1 MDAHR
6 EIYAPRCLATLVAW
20 PPVLVDD
27 TIALKGGVDARYHSY
42 LRQPLSSSLA
52 RLAACIAR
60 KMARSF
66 LRFLLARWLKGP
78 SFFVFFPGLVLGTI
92 FAGLVAGV
100 ALLAGFGFVVFYAIM
115 PPLSSRTVPGDSN
128 SPRTFSLASSS
139 CLYSGGS
146 SN

>member
-1 MDAHR
+1 MR
-6 EIYAPRCLATLVAW
+6 VVFGYSLSRLQRQW
-20 PPVLVDD
+20 
-27 TIALKGGVDARYHSY
+27 TIWTDWLFALALKRRSGT
-42 LRQPLSSSLA
+42 
-52 RLAACIAR
+52 AAYIIT
-60 KMARSF
+60 STIF
-66 LRFLLARWLKGP
+66 VVSVFFRFLLARWLQGP